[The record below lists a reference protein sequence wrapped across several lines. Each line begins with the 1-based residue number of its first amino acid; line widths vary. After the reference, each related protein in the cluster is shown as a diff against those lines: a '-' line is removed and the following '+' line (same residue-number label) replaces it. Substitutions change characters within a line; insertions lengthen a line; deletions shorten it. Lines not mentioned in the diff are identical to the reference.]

1 MKDEQMKDQKRVDG
15 KAMVQVLTH
24 VANVIEANK
33 DYLCALD
40 SEVGDGDHGVSMTIG
55 MRTARKALAALQN
68 PTPQT
73 ALQAVSDAFADE
85 VGAASG
91 VMYEVGFAAA
101 AQAAA
106 GKMALDQAADWAA
119 IYEAM
124 AGAIQQIGKAEL
136 GDKTMLDAW
145 LPAAQATRNAAL
157 AGATV
162 PIGLAAGTAAALQGV
177 EETRQLIPK
186 RGRASRLGER
196 ARGFQDAGATSAY
209 LIMKALDEAIAEA
222 IAEAISA

>member
-1 MKDEQMKDQKRVDG
+1 MKDEQMKDKHRVDG

-24 VANVIEANK
+24 IANVIEANK

-55 MRTARKALAALQN
+55 MRTARKALAALQH

-101 AQAAA
+101 AQASA
-106 GKMALDQAADWAA
+106 GKAALDQAADWAA

-145 LPAAQATRNAAL
+145 LPAAQATRNAAQT
-157 AGATV
+157 GATV
-162 PIGLAAGTAAALQGV
+162 PVGLAAGTAAALHGV

-222 IAEAISA
+222 ISA